1 MRNTHQDIIGGI
13 VVEFDQLTV
22 VNSATPL
29 YVEYHDLLFE
39 TVGANLFVEPAA

>member
-29 YVEYHDLLFE
+29 YHDLLFE